1 MKPLEVLA
9 VASEMSPLVKTGGL
23 ADVVGALPA
32 ALRAEGVETRTLLP
46 GYPDVIAALGAGE
59 TSLAFDDLFGGPAWL
74 HEGRLGE
81 DVIYTLVAPHLY
93 ARAGGLYTDAKS
105 VDYSDNAFRFAALAW
120 VGAEIAQGAL
130 ADFLPDVLHAH
141 DWQAALAPAYLHYSG
156 RPRPATVVTV
166 HNIAFQGQFAKELLD
181 DLRLPPQSF
190 QMEGVEY
197 YGAIGF
203 LKAGLQLC
211 DRITTV
217 SPSYALEIE
226 TPEFGMGLDGL
237 LRARA
242 NVVSGILNGVDEAVW
257 SPATDSRIAA
267 RYDAGRLDRRAKN
280 KATLQRRLHLD
291 ADPEAFLLGVVSR
304 LSWQKG
310 HDMLLA
316 TLPAL
321 MARRVQLAL
330 IGTGDK
336 HLEESFLAAQDAYPG
351 RVAVTIGYS
360 EDMAHLI
367 QAGADAFLV
376 PSRFEPCGLTQLYAL
391 RYGAVPIVSRLG
403 GLKDTIVDANEMAL
417 QAGVATGFQFS
428 PPSAEALALALRQA
442 ERVFRDKETWRS
454 LQVNG
459 MKTDVSWRHPARRY
473 AALYREAVSGDAVP
487 SLSLPR

>member
-1 MKPLEVLA
+1 MKPLHVLA

-32 ALRAEGVETRTLLP
+32 ALRAEGIETRTLLP
-46 GYPDVIAALGAGE
+46 GYPNVLAALGAGE
-59 TSLAFDDLFGGPAWL
+59 TTLSYDDLFGGPAWL

-81 DVIYTLVAPHLY
+81 TIVYALVAPHLY
-93 ARAGGLYTDAKS
+93 ARAGGLYTDENG
-105 VDYSDNAFRFAALAW
+105 VDYPDNAFRFAALAF

-156 RPRPATVVTV
+156 RPRPATIVTV
-166 HNIAFQGQFAKELLD
+166 HNIAFQGQFARELLD
-181 DLRLPPQSF
+181 PLRLPPQAFSID
-190 QMEGVEY
+190 GVEY

-226 TPEFGMGLDGL
+226 TGEFGMGLDGL

-242 NVVSGILNGVDEAVW
+242 DRVSGILNGVDEEVW
-257 SPATDSRIAA
+257 NPATDARIAA
-267 RYDAGRLDRRAKN
+267 RYNADSLDARATN
-280 KATLQRRLHLD
+280 KAALQRRLHLD
-291 ADPEAFLLGVVSR
+291 ADPQAFLLGVVSR

-316 TLPAL
+316 NLPTL
-321 MARRVQLAL
+321 MARRTQLAL
-330 IGTGDK
+330 LGAGEK
-336 HLEESFLAAQDAYPG
+336 HLEESFLAAQDAHPG
-351 RVAVTIGYS
+351 RVGVSIGYN
-360 EDMAHLI
+360 EEMAHLI

-391 RYGAVPIVSRLG
+391 RYGAVPIVARVG
-403 GLKDTIVDANEMAL
+403 GLKDTIIDANEMAL
-417 QAGVATGFQFS
+417 QAGAATGFQFS
-428 PPSAEALALALRQA
+428 PPCAEALAIALRQA
-442 ERVFRDKETWRS
+442 ETVFEDKETWRA

-459 MKTDVSWRHPARRY
+459 MRTDVSWRHPAKRY
-473 AALYREAVSGDAVP
+473 AALYRDAVA
-487 SLSLPR
+487 SLS

>member
-1 MKPLEVLA
+1 MKPVKVLA
-9 VASEMSPLVKTGGL
+9 LGSEMSPLVKTGGL

-32 ALRAEGVETRTLLP
+32 ALRAEGIETRTLLP
-46 GYPDVIAALGAGE
+46 GYPEVIAALGAGE
-59 TSLAFDDLFGGPAWL
+59 TSLSFDDLFGGPAWV

-81 DVIYTLVAPHLY
+81 ETVYTLVAPHLY
-93 ARAGGLYTDAKS
+93 ARKGGLYTDKNG
-105 VDYSDNAFRFAALAW
+105 VDYPDNAFRFAALAW
-120 VGAEIAQGAL
+120 VGAEIGQGAL

-156 RPRPATVVTV
+156 RPRPATVVTI
-166 HNIAFQGQFAKELLD
+166 HNIAFQGQFAKELLEP
-181 DLRLPPQSF
+181 LRLPPHAF
-190 QMEGVEY
+190 HMEGVEY

-226 TPEFGMGLDGL
+226 TSEFGMGLDGL

-242 NVVSGILNGVDEAVW
+242 DVVSGILNGVDEDVW
-257 SPATDSRIAA
+257 NPATDTRIAA
-267 RYDAGRLDRRAKN
+267 RYDASRLDARAQN
-280 KATLQRRLHLD
+280 RTELCRRLRLD

-316 TLPAL
+316 ALPAL

-330 IGTGDK
+330 VGAGDK
-336 HLEESFLAAQDAYPG
+336 HLEENFLAAQDAYRG
-351 RVAVTIGYS
+351 RVGVVIGYD
-360 EDMAHLI
+360 EDMAHLV
-367 QAGADAFLV
+367 QAGCDAFLV

-391 RYGAVPIVSRLG
+391 RYGAAPIVARVG

-428 PPSAEALALALRQA
+428 PPSAQALTIALRQA
-442 ERVFRDKETWRS
+442 EAVFRDKETWRAM
-454 LQVNG
+454 QING

-473 AALYREAVSGDAVP
+473 ATLYREAIAAE
-487 SLSLPR
+487 R